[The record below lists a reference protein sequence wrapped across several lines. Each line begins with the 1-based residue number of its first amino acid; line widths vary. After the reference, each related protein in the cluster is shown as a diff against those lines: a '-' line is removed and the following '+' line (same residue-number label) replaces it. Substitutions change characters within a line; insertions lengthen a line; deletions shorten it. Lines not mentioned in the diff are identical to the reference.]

1 MVENIN
7 KSDFH
12 NRVVEA
18 LKELSELA
26 ESAQKQDGK
35 HRAIVILAAEEV
47 DESTSANAIGIC
59 GRGKELHEVLH
70 DFATQPATAK
80 IFKRVATSVA
90 VESILKKN

>member
-12 NRVVEA
+12 NRVVEVI
-18 LKELSELA
+18 KELSELA

-47 DESTSANAIGIC
+47 DEKMMTNVCCIN
-59 GRGKELHEVLH
+59 GRGKEIGSALHN
-70 DFATQPATAK
+70 FATQPASAE
-80 IFKRVATSVA
+80 IFKDVATA
-90 VESILKKN
+90 VVFESILKKN